1 MRSARPM
8 IEPIAPPLAQQDIDA
23 LRAIVGA
30 SGLLR
35 GSDLVGLD
43 PGWAPDNFGAGIIV
57 SPASTEEVAR
67 VVQHCAARRIGIV
80 PHGGKTGL
88 VGGGISHPGE
98 IVLSLARLTT
108 IDTIDG
114 RERVAVVGAGVVL
127 EALQRAA
134 AEHGLEPGIDLAA
147 RGSATVGGMVS
158 TNAGGVMAFRNGVM
172 RHRVLGLEVVL
183 PDGTVL
189 ADLTRVVKTTAGY
202 DLKHLFIGAEGTLGI
217 VTRVAIKLDPMPMV
231 TATVMLAL
239 PSVTVALDIIDR
251 ALRMGAG
258 QLRAAEVLW
267 QRYLGLTSGA
277 SGWRDGAI
285 DRSQPLFL
293 LLGFGGER
301 QDALQEELLQ
311 VLTTASQD
319 IPGVTGILAASV
331 KQERDLWFLREAT
344 EEIYKAHGPAPSF
357 DVSVPPNRI
366 EDYLLGVRAG
376 LAKFDANLDPYVFG
390 HLADG
395 NLHIV
400 LDCSGPLPPEKQKSV
415 EAVLYTGLHAMGGS
429 FAAEHGVGSK
439 RIGALLS
446 TVGSAKLDLMRTVKA
461 ALDPNGLM
469 NPGKVLPTPTTL
481 AP

>member
-8 IEPIAPPLAQQDIDA
+8 IEPIAPPLAQRDIDA

-98 IVLSLARLTT
+98 IVISLARLTT
-108 IDTIDG
+108 IDAIDG
-114 RERVAVVGAGVVL
+114 RERVAIVGAGVVL

-217 VTRVAIKLDPMPMV
+217 VTRVAIKLDPMPKV

-267 QRYLGLTSGA
+267 QRYLELTSAA
-277 SGWRDGAI
+277 SGWKDAAI

-293 LLGFGGER
+293 LLGVGGER
-301 QDALQEELLQ
+301 QDALQEELLR

-376 LAKFDANLDPYVFG
+376 LAKLDANLDPYVFG

-400 LDCSGPLPPEKQKSV
+400 LDCSGPLPPEKQKFV
-415 EAVLYTGLHAMGGS
+415 EGVLYTGLHAMGGS

>member
-108 IDTIDG
+108 IDAIDV

-217 VTRVAIKLDPMPMV
+217 VTRVAIKLDPMPKA

-267 QRYLGLTSGA
+267 QRYLGLTSAA
-277 SGWRDGAI
+277 SGWKDGAI

-293 LLGFGGER
+293 LLGVGGER
-301 QDALQEELLQ
+301 QDALQEELLR

-331 KQERDLWFLREAT
+331 KQERGLWFLREAT

-366 EDYLLGVRAG
+366 EDYLSGVRAG
-376 LAKFDANLDPYVFG
+376 LAKLDANLDPYVFG

-415 EAVLYTGLHAMGGS
+415 EGVLYTGLHAMGGS

-446 TVGSAKLDLMRTVKA
+446 TVGSVKLDLMRAVKA

>member
-1 MRSARPM
+1 M
-8 IEPIAPPLAQQDIDA
+8 IEPIAPPLAQRDIDA

-98 IVLSLARLTT
+98 IVISLARLTT
-108 IDTIDG
+108 IDAIDG
-114 RERVAVVGAGVVL
+114 RERVAIVGAGVVL

-217 VTRVAIKLDPMPMV
+217 VTRVAIKLDPMPKV

-267 QRYLGLTSGA
+267 QRYLELTSAA
-277 SGWRDGAI
+277 SGWKDAAI

-293 LLGFGGER
+293 LLGVGGER
-301 QDALQEELLQ
+301 QDALQEELLR

-376 LAKFDANLDPYVFG
+376 LAKLDANLDPYVFG

-400 LDCSGPLPPEKQKSV
+400 LDGSGPLPPEKQKFV
-415 EAVLYTGLHAMGGS
+415 EGVLYTGLHAMGGS